1 MPRIV
6 ADICSSRRGNNR
18 QGYRR
23 LHKGFGLLQGRGHWN
38 SRPRAMVVSDKRWKF
53 IHLLAGSHRSSPL
66 SLRDQGMR
74 LCRHIIMRSAEAMII
89 IVFFVF
95 LTGCVARQADLLET
109 EKALQQRIKQQDYQ
123 LSQTRARQSQ
133 EISTLRDQ
141 DLPYLRGELERAL
154 YQTQNIQATQED
166 LKHRLTHLE
175 QLAAKMD
182 TDNTTRHAGVQ
193 KSIENQEAK
202 FASKLEEFSKS
213 MDHAVETLKRDIVN
227 VVQRTNDTLSKR
239 VDAKL
244 ETQYK
249 ELSETQHHGEQVSE
263 KFSQFNQA
271 LTGFREA
278 LVELNGRVE
287 QQEQI
292 TQKVTALAKTSGA
305 MKPQATSRFEEQDR
319 RIESLVKSVEQAGSK
334 SGRQQAT
341 KSLQRPAAPAIQGGM
356 ETGAAAVTSVAPQE
370 SPETEFALN
379 GAESADRVKYE
390 QVLTVFRGGDLEGAR
405 QGFAAFLLEYP
416 NSDLAPNA
424 RYWQG
429 EVYYGKKD
437 FQKAID
443 AYGRV
448 ETDYPR
454 SEKVPAALLKKGYAY
469 LALKDVKRAS
479 FTFKQVLTLYPKSPE
494 ARKASSKLAQ
504 LKEVR

>member
-1 MPRIV
+1 
-6 ADICSSRRGNNR
+6 
-18 QGYRR
+18 
-23 LHKGFGLLQGRGHWN
+23 
-38 SRPRAMVVSDKRWKF
+38 
-53 IHLLAGSHRSSPL
+53 
-66 SLRDQGMR
+66 
-74 LCRHIIMRSAEAMII
+74 MII
-89 IVFFVF
+89 VVLFIF
-95 LTGCVARQADLLET
+95 LTGCVAQQADLLQT
-109 EKALQQRIKQQDYQ
+109 EKALQQRIKQQDDQ

-141 DLPYLRGELERAL
+141 DLPHLRGELERAL
-154 YQTQNIQATQED
+154 HQTQDIQAKQED
-166 LKHRLTHLE
+166 LKHRLAHLE
-175 QLAAKMD
+175 QQAKKLEQLTAKMD
-182 TDNTTRHAGVQ
+182 ADNTTRHAWVQ
-193 KSIENQEAK
+193 KSIENQDAK

-213 MDHAVETLKRDIVN
+213 MDHAVETLKRDIVD

-244 ETQYK
+244 DDQHK
-249 ELSETQHHGEQVSE
+249 GLSETQHHMGQVSE

-278 LVELNGRVE
+278 LVGLNGRVE
-287 QQEQI
+287 QQEQT
-292 TQKVTALAKTSGA
+292 TQNVAALAKTLEA
-305 MKPQATSRFEEQDR
+305 MKQQAASRFEEQDR

-334 SGRQQAT
+334 PGRQQAT
-341 KSLQRPAAPAIQGGM
+341 KSSQRPTASAAQDGM
-356 ETGAAAVTSVAPQE
+356 ETGPAAVTIVAPQE
-370 SPETEFALN
+370 PPVLESGQN
-379 GAESADRVKYE
+379 GAEAADRVKYE

-429 EVYYGKKD
+429 EAYYGKKD

-454 SEKVPAALLKKGYAY
+454 SEKVPAAMLKKGYAY

-479 FTFKQVLTLYPKSPE
+479 SAFNQVLTLYPKSPE
-494 ARKASSKLAQ
+494 AGKASGKLAQ